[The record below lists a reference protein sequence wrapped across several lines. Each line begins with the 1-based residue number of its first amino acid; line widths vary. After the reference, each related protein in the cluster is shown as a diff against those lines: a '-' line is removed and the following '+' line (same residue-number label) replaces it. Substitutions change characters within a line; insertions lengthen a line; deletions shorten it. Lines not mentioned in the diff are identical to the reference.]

1 MQGNFRTPDIE
12 IQVLQ
17 TLEFLLMEAMGG
29 WVGSVKYKR
38 SQYDGKK
45 EVFYL
50 LNCLAS
56 QKKARSLINNTIGLL
71 VTKGH

>member
-1 MQGNFRTPDIE
+1 MQGNLQTPDIE

-29 WVGSVKYKR
+29 WFGSVKYKR

-56 QKKARSLINNTIGLL
+56 LKKARSLIKIL
-71 VTKGH
+71 